1 MQTIKFR
8 RMPWY
13 ERALIRLSPRHR
25 RVYEAKLRDSIRFA
39 FDNPH
44 IPCEVEG
51 IMQPTPP
58 DPTLLVWAAAG
69 FAMAAAL
76 LAITVYLL

>member
-1 MQTIKFR
+1 MQMIRFR
-8 RMPWY
+8 RIPWY

-25 RVYEAKLRDSIRFA
+25 RAYEARLRDSIRYA

-51 IMQPTPP
+51 IMQPPP
-58 DPTLLVWAAAG
+58 DPTLLYWAAAG

-76 LAITVYLL
+76 MAITLYLL